1 MATIDELVTSI
12 NNQNDIILQ
21 GFIVVVAI
29 LAIVIGLITAK
40 AFSFGSGKNELCSR
54 NYVFVSIR
62 FWSRIYN
69 LYLFKFTKH
78 WNL

>member
-40 AFSFGSGKNELCSR
+40 AFSFWKL
-54 NYVFVSIR
+54 
-62 FWSRIYN
+62 
-69 LYLFKFTKH
+69 
-78 WNL
+78 

>member
-29 LAIVIGLITAK
+29 LAIVIGLIR
-40 AFSFGSGKNELCSR
+40 LL
-54 NYVFVSIR
+54 VFLISK
-62 FWSRIYN
+62 
-69 LYLFKFTKH
+69 LDL
-78 WNL
+78 

>member
-29 LAIVIGLITAK
+29 LGIVIGVITAK
-40 AFSFGSGKNELCSR
+40 AFSFWKWLKG
-54 NYVFVSIR
+54 FM
-62 FWSRIYN
+62 
-69 LYLFKFTKH
+69 
-78 WNL
+78 